1 MTVGQIAHLVNGSIE
16 GDAAREIRGVAS
28 LDAAG
33 PTDLTF
39 ATDARALGPA
49 AHTRAGCI
57 LVPRGQSLESL
68 TTVAVAEPKLAF
80 IQAAAQLIP
89 RVWHAAGIHPTA
101 VITEAALGPGVSV
114 GPHCVI
120 ENGSRVGART
130 RLAAGVVVAEGA
142 EIGEDC
148 VLHPGVT
155 VYPLARIGNRVVL
168 HAGVVIGG
176 DGFGYVFAEGRH
188 HKFPQ
193 LGGVIIE
200 DDVEIGCNSTV
211 DRGSLGTTII
221 GEGTKIDNLVQIA
234 HNVRIGKHCVIVAQT
249 GISGSVNVG
258 DYAVIGGQVG
268 IGDHVTI
275 EDGAT
280 IASGGGVLPG
290 KIVRKG
296 SVIWGVPGRPLSVF
310 KRQYAHISRLP
321 ELARRVRELERRL
334 RRQPH
339 PRNRGP
345 AGELRDDS

>member
-1 MTVGQIAHLVNGSIE
+1 MTVGQIAHLVNGSVE
-16 GDAAREIRGVAS
+16 GDAPREIRGVAS
-28 LDAAG
+28 LDTAG

-39 ATDARALGPA
+39 AADARALRQA
-49 AHTRAGCI
+49 AHSHAGCI
-57 LVPRGQSLESL
+57 LVAHGHSLAGH

-80 IQAAAQLIP
+80 IRAAAGLTP
-89 RVWHAAGIHPTA
+89 PKPYSEGIHPTA
-101 VITEAALGPGVSV
+101 VITLEAALGPGVSA
-114 GPHCVI
+114 GPHCVV
-120 ENGSRVGART
+120 ESGSRVGART
-130 RLAAGVVVAEGA
+130 RLAAAVVVGQGA

-155 VYPLARIGNRVVL
+155 IYPRARIGNRVIL

-188 HKFPQ
+188 NKFPQ

-200 DDVEIGCNSTV
+200 DDVEIGSNSTV
-211 DRGSLGTTII
+211 DRGSLGTTVI

-275 EDGAT
+275 EEGAT

-310 KRQYAHISRLP
+310 KRQYAHLSRLP
-321 ELARRVRELERRL
+321 ELSRRVSELERRM
-334 RRQPH
+334 RTQP
-339 PRNRGP
+339 PQSSSER
-345 AGELRDDS
+345 E

>member
-1 MTVGQIAHLVNGSIE
+1 MMTVGQIARLLNGSLE
-16 GDAAREIRGVAS
+16 GDAAREIHGVAS
-28 LDAAG
+28 LEAAG

-39 ATDARALGPA
+39 ATDARALGLA
-49 AHTRAGCI
+49 AQSHAGCI
-57 LVPRGQSLESL
+57 LVPQGQSLEGH

-80 IQAAAQLIP
+80 IRAAAEMPPPARLP
-89 RVWHAAGIHPTA
+89 EGIHPSA
-101 VITEAALGPGVSV
+101 VVLPETMLGEGVSA
-114 GPHCVI
+114 GPHSVI
-120 ENGSRVGART
+120 ESRAHVGART
-130 RLAAGVVVAEGA
+130 RLAAGVVVGEGA

-148 VLHPGVT
+148 VFHPGVT
-155 VYPLARIGNRVVL
+155 IYPRARIGNRVIL
-168 HAGVVIGG
+168 YAGVVIGG

-188 HKFPQ
+188 NKFPQ

-211 DRGSLGTTII
+211 DRGSLGTTVI

-234 HNVRIGKHCVIVAQT
+234 HNVRIGKHCIIVAQA
-249 GISGSVNVG
+249 GISGSVSVG

-275 EDGAT
+275 EEGAT

-310 KRQYAHISRLP
+310 KRQYAHLSRLP
-321 ELARRVRELERRL
+321 ELFKRVSELERRL
-334 RRQPH
+334 RGR
-339 PRNRGP
+339 
-345 AGELRDDS
+345 

>member
-1 MTVGQIAHLVNGSIE
+1 MTVLEIAHLVNGLID
-16 GDAAREIRGVAS
+16 GGATKEIRGVAS
-28 LDAAG
+28 VDTAG

-39 ATDARALGPA
+39 ATDARAVGQA
-49 AHTRAGCI
+49 AHSRAGCI
-57 LVPRGQSLESL
+57 LVPQGHSLEGQ

-80 IQAAAQLIP
+80 IQAAAELIP
-89 RVWHAAGIHPTA
+89 PPRYPEGIHPTA
-101 VITEAALGPGVSV
+101 VVLPEASLGEGVSA
-114 GPHCVI
+114 GPHSVI
-120 ENGSRVGART
+120 ESVARVGART
-130 RLAAGVVVAEGA
+130 RLAAGVVVGEGA

-155 VYPLARIGNRVVL
+155 IYTHARIGNRVIL

-188 HKFPQ
+188 NKFPQ
-193 LGGVIIE
+193 LGGVVIE

-211 DRGSLGTTII
+211 DRGSLGTTVI
-221 GEGTKIDNLVQIA
+221 GQGTKIDNLVQIA

-249 GISGSVNVG
+249 GISGSVTVG

-275 EDGAT
+275 EEGAT

-310 KRQYAHISRLP
+310 KRQYAHLSRLP
-321 ELARRVRELERRL
+321 ELARRVSELERRSH
-334 RRQPH
+334 RE
-339 PRNRGP
+339 P
-345 AGELRDDS
+345 ARSSSKTQE

>member
-1 MTVGQIAHLVNGSIE
+1 MTVGQIAHLLNGSLKGI
-16 GDAAREIRGVAS
+16 ANREIRGVAS

-33 PTDLTF
+33 PADLTF
-39 ATDARALGPA
+39 ATDARALGQA
-49 AHTRAGCI
+49 VHSRAGCI
-57 LVPRGQSLESL
+57 LVPQGHSLEGH

-80 IQAAAQLIP
+80 IRAAAELIP
-89 RVWHAAGIHPTA
+89 PTRYLEGIHPTA
-101 VITEAALGPGVSV
+101 VVLPGALLSEGVSA

-120 ENGSRVGART
+120 EAGARAGPRT
-130 RLAAGVVVAEGA
+130 RLAAGVVVGEGA
-142 EIGEDC
+142 EIGADC

-155 VYPLARIGNRVVL
+155 IYPRAQIGNRVIL

-188 HKFPQ
+188 NKFPQ
-193 LGGVIIE
+193 LGGVIVE

-211 DRGSLGTTII
+211 DRGSLGTTVI

-275 EDGAT
+275 EEGAT

-290 KIVRKG
+290 KIVRRG
-296 SVIWGVPGRPLSVF
+296 SVIWGVPGRPLAVF
-310 KRQYAHISRLP
+310 KRQYAHLSRLP
-321 ELARRVRELERRL
+321 ELARRVAELERGL
-334 RRQPH
+334 RGQAAQSSPH
-339 PRNRGP
+339 S
-345 AGELRDDS
+345 E

>member
-1 MTVGQIAHLVNGSIE
+1 MTVDQIAHLVNGSVE

-28 LDAAG
+28 LDTAG

-39 ATDARALGPA
+39 ATDARALGQA
-49 AHTRAGCI
+49 AHSRAGCI
-57 LVPRGQSLESL
+57 LVPQAHSLEGY
-68 TTVAVAEPKLAF
+68 TTVTVAEPKLAF
-80 IQAAAQLIP
+80 IQAAARLVP
-89 RVWHAAGIHPTA
+89 PARYPEGIHPTA
-101 VITEAALGPGVSV
+101 VVLPEASLGEAVSA

-120 ENGSRVGART
+120 ESGSRLGART
-130 RLAAGVVVAEGA
+130 RLAAGVVVGEGA

-155 VYPLARIGNRVVL
+155 IYPRARIGNRVIL
-168 HAGVVIGG
+168 HAGAVIGG

-188 HKFPQ
+188 NKFPQ

-211 DRGSLGTTII
+211 DRGSLGTTVI

-249 GISGSVNVG
+249 GISGSVNIG

-275 EDGAT
+275 EEGAT

-296 SVIWGVPGRPLSVF
+296 SVIWGVPGRPLSAF
-310 KRQYAHISRLP
+310 KRQYAHLSRLP
-321 ELARRVRELERRL
+321 ELARRVSEIERRL
-334 RRQPH
+334 YGQSAQSSKPQ
-339 PRNRGP
+339 
-345 AGELRDDS
+345 E

>member
-1 MTVGQIAHLVNGSIE
+1 MTVREIAHFVNGSAD
-16 GDAAREIRGVAS
+16 GDATREIHGVAS
-28 LDAAG
+28 LDTAG
-33 PTDLTF
+33 PSDLTF
-39 ATDARALGPA
+39 ATDARALGQA
-49 AHTRAGCI
+49 AHSHAGCI
-57 LVPRGQSLESL
+57 LVPQGHSLEAR

-80 IQAAAQLIP
+80 IRAAARLIP
-89 RVWHAAGIHPTA
+89 PAWYPEGIDPTA
-101 VITEAALGPGVSV
+101 VVMSQVVLGPGVSV

-120 ENGSRVGART
+120 QTGSRVGART
-130 RLAAGVVVAEGA
+130 RLAAGVVVGEGA

-148 VLHPGVT
+148 VLQPVVT
-155 VYPLARIGNRVVL
+155 IYPRARIGNRVIL

-188 HKFPQ
+188 NKFPQ

-211 DRGSLGTTII
+211 DRGSLGTTVI

-249 GISGSVNVG
+249 GISGSVSVG

-275 EDGAT
+275 EEGAT

-296 SVIWGVPGRPLSVF
+296 SVIWGVPGRPLAVF
-310 KRQYAHISRLP
+310 KRQYAHLSRLP
-321 ELARRVRELERRL
+321 ELARRVSELERRL
-334 RRQPH
+334 RGQPAQ
-339 PRNRGP
+339 PLSEP
-345 AGELRDDS
+345 E